1 VLLTLVA
8 LDELHVH
15 GSGPVEKYWHLQV
28 EPPGVMEWS
37 LPPTIFPQKMLRGV
51 LKAISPG
58 QATLSGV
65 APTCDPTNR
74 ACVHQVVFH
83 ITVVE

>member
-8 LDELHVH
+8 LDELHVP

-65 APTCDPTNR
+65 APTCDPTNK